1 MNIDVL
7 CPGADHPIRPLLQS
21 WVQRQ
26 AAAGHQARL
35 IARVAEAEG
44 GDLLFLISCSEI
56 VNAAARARY
65 GHALVIHASDLPLG
79 RGWSPH
85 VWEILNGADH
95 LTVTLLEAADKVDSG
110 AIWRKVS
117 VPLAGHELA
126 DEINAKLFAAELD
139 LLDFAVAAADTVQP
153 VPQAANIEPTYYPRR
168 TADMSEIDPTQ
179 SLTEQFDLLRIAD
192 PTRYPAFFWWR
203 GHRYVLKIKKAA
215 P

>member
-1 MNIDVL
+1 MKIDVL
-7 CPGADHPIRPLLQS
+7 CTGADHPIRPLLQS
-21 WVQRQ
+21 WGQRQ
-26 AAAGHQARL
+26 TAAGHQARL
-35 IARVAEAEG
+35 IAGVADAAG

-56 VNAAARARY
+56 VNAEVRARY

-117 VPLAGHELA
+117 VPLEGHELT
-126 DEINAKLFAAELD
+126 DEINAKLFSAEIALM
-139 LLDFAVAAADTVQP
+139 DFAVAAADTIQP

-168 TADMSEIDPTQ
+168 TPAMSEIDPARP
-179 SLTEQFDLLRIAD
+179 LAEQFDLLRIAD
-192 PTRYPAFFWWR
+192 PARYPAFFTLR
-203 GHRYVLKIKKAA
+203 GHRYVLKIEKAKE
-215 P
+215 